1 MNRTKLLAIGNAI
14 AFVITVYVNGLAN
27 AIPING
33 KTTGE
38 LSDLYP
44 NLFVPI
50 GFTFSIWGV
59 IYLLLLVFIIYQLIA
74 AFGKT
79 TNSSFISRIGPWFII
94 SAIAN
99 CSWILAWHYMLT
111 GLSMIIMIVLLI
123 SLIKMYLN
131 LRDNES
137 TISKSERYAV
147 LVCFS
152 VYLGW
157 ITVATIANA
166 TAVLVG
172 LGWNGGGIDPS
183 TWAMVMI
190 IIASLIGV
198 YFAWLKHDPFYALVI
213 IWALYGIYFKRSLD
227 IEPSKH
233 IILAAQSGMILI
245 GVAAIFQ
252 IVRQRLFRSS

>member
-79 TNSSFISRIGPWFII
+79 TNSSFISNRP
-94 SAIAN
+94 
-99 CSWILAWHYMLT
+99 
-111 GLSMIIMIVLLI
+111 
-123 SLIKMYLN
+123 
-131 LRDNES
+131 
-137 TISKSERYAV
+137 
-147 LVCFS
+147 LV
-152 VYLGW
+152 Y
-157 ITVATIANA
+157 
-166 TAVLVG
+166 
-172 LGWNGGGIDPS
+172 
-183 TWAMVMI
+183 
-190 IIASLIGV
+190 
-198 YFAWLKHDPFYALVI
+198 H
-213 IWALYGIYFKRSLD
+213 
-227 IEPSKH
+227 
-233 IILAAQSGMILI
+233 
-245 GVAAIFQ
+245 
-252 IVRQRLFRSS
+252 